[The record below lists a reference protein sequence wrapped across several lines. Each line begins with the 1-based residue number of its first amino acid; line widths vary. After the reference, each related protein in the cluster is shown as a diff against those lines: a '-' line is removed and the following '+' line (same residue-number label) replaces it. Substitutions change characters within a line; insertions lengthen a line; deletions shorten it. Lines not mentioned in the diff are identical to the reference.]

1 MESNTNVL
9 GENIKKKMDE
19 KNLTT
24 FELADRLRITTVEL
38 IRYITGKRVPKAP
51 LIFHIARELDCTADE
66 LMGIENAVAI
76 EIVDRKPI
84 GEPYEGEK

>member
-19 KNLTT
+19 KNLTV
-24 FELADRLRITTVEL
+24 FELADKIGITTVEL
-38 IRYITGKRVPKAP
+38 CRYIDGRRMPKAP
-51 LIFHIARELDCTADE
+51 LIFQMAKELDCTADE
-66 LMGIENAVAI
+66 LIGIENAVAI